1 MLFEACH
8 SLLQGFSV
16 ALSLKNLWYCFIGV
30 TVGNIVGVLPGFG
43 PVSAVAILIP
53 LMYGVEPVSAII
65 LLAGIYYGAM
75 YGGSI
80 TSILLKIPGESS
92 SVMTAIDGYELALK
106 GRAGPALGISAI
118 ASFVAGTL
126 SVIFLTFFAPLLASF
141 ALSFGAPEYFS
152 LMVMGF
158 AAVAVLSTGDALKG
172 GISAVLGIILAT
184 VGSDVITGIPR
195 FHFGSIYLLDG
206 IDFLVVAIGVFAIA
220 EVLDNVVTKSKFG
233 QRLSYGKWTNLLPSL
248 NDLKVSFWPTIRAT
262 FIGFTTGVLP
272 GAGATIAS
280 FISYATEKRVSKYPE
295 KFGTGVM
302 EAVAGPEAAN
312 NAATGGAM
320 VPLLTLGIPGSN
332 VTAVMLGA
340 LMMLGLQPGPL
351 LFKEHPTFVWGFIAS
366 MYVGNVMLLILNIP
380 LIGVFVQV
388 LRLSFPIIA
397 ILVLE
402 ISLVGVYAFN
412 NNIFDLYIMFVF
424 GIIGFL
430 LKKLD
435 FPLAPMILALVLGR
449 IFEEHCRRSLIISDG
464 SFTIFLTRPISLTLL
479 VVAVLVMFYPMIL
492 DFIRQH
498 RKGKDK

>member
-1 MLFEACH
+1 MFFEAFH

-16 ALSLKNLWYCFIGV
+16 ALMLKNLWYCFLGV
-30 TVGNIVGVLPGFG
+30 TLGNIVGVLPGFG

-53 LMYGVEPVSAII
+53 FMYGKEPVSAII

-80 TSILLKIPGESS
+80 TSILLKVPGESS

-106 GRAGPALGISAI
+106 GRAGSALGISAL
-118 ASFVAGTL
+118 ASFAAGTM
-126 SVIFLTFFAPLLASF
+126 SVVFLTFFAPLLAGF

-152 LMVMGF
+152 LMVMGL

-184 VGSDVITGIPR
+184 VGSDVITGTPR

-206 IDFLVVAIGVFAIA
+206 IDFLVVAIGVFAVA
-220 EVLDNVVTKSKFG
+220 EVLDNIVTKSKLG
-233 QRLSYGKWTNLLPSL
+233 RRLSYGKWTNLLPTRD
-248 NDLKVSFWPTIRAT
+248 DLKVSFWPTIRAA
-262 FIGFTTGVLP
+262 FIGFVIGVLP

-340 LMMLGLQPGPL
+340 LMILGLQPGPL
-351 LFKEHPTFVWGFIAS
+351 LFQENPSFVWGLVAS
-366 MYVGNVMLLILNIP
+366 MYVGNLMLLILNMP
-380 LIGVFVQV
+380 LIGIFVQV
-388 LRLSFPIIA
+388 LRFSFPVIA
-397 ILVLE
+397 VLVLE

-412 NNIFDLYIMFVF
+412 NNIFDLYLMFVL
-424 GIIGFL
+424 GIVGYMF
-430 LKKLD
+430 KKLD

-449 IFEEHCRRSLIISDG
+449 MFEEHCRRSLIISDG
-464 SFTIFLTRPISLTLL
+464 DFSIFLTRPISLALL
-479 VVAVLVMFYPMIL
+479 LIAGLIMFYPTIL
-492 DFIRQH
+492 DLIRQS
-498 RKGKDK
+498 RRGKDK

>member
-1 MLFEACH
+1 MFFEAVQ

-16 ALSLKNLWYCFIGV
+16 ALVLKNLWYCFIGV
-30 TVGNIVGVLPGFG
+30 TIGNVVGVLPGFG
-43 PVSAVAILIP
+43 PVSGVAVLIP
-53 LMYGVEPVSAII
+53 LTFGMEPVSAVI

-80 TSILLKIPGESS
+80 TSILIKTPGESS
-92 SVMTAIDGYELALK
+92 SVMTSIDGYELALK
-106 GRAGPALGISAI
+106 GRAGPALGICAI
-118 ASFVAGTL
+118 VSFVAGTI
-126 SVIFLTFFAPLLASF
+126 SVVFLTFFAPVLASF

-158 AAVAVLSTGDALKG
+158 SAVAVLSTGDALKG
-172 GISAVLGIILAT
+172 AISAVLGIILAT
-184 VGSDVITGIPR
+184 VGSDVITGVPR

-206 IDFLVVAIGVFAIA
+206 IDFLVVAIGVFALA
-220 EVLDNVVTKSKFG
+220 EIYDNIVTKSKSG
-233 QRLSYGKWTNLLPSL
+233 KRLSYGKWTNLLPTVD
-248 NDLKVSFWPTIRAT
+248 DLKVSFWPTIRAS
-262 FIGFTTGVLP
+262 FIGFGTGVLP

-312 NAATGGAM
+312 NAATGGSM

-351 LFKEHPTFVWGFIAS
+351 LFQENPSFVWGLIAS
-366 MYVGNVMLLILNIP
+366 MYVGNAMLLILNIP
-380 LIGVFVQV
+380 LIGIFVQI
-388 LRLSFPIIA
+388 LRFSFPIIA

-412 NNIFDLYIMFVF
+412 NNIFDLYIMFVL
-424 GIIGFL
+424 GIIGYLF
-430 LKKLD
+430 KKLE
-435 FPLAPMILALVLGR
+435 FPLAPMILALVLGKM
-449 IFEEHCRRSLIISDG
+449 FEEHFRRSLIISDG
-464 SFTIFLTRPISLTLL
+464 NFTIFLTRPISVALL
-479 VVAVLVMFYPMIL
+479 AIAVLVLLYPTIL
-492 DFIRQH
+492 DLI
-498 RKGKDK
+498 RKGKTDEK

>member
-1 MLFEACH
+1 MLGEAAH

-16 ALSLKNLWYCFIGV
+16 ALVVKNLWYCFIGV
-30 TVGNIVGVLPGFG
+30 TVGNVVGVLPGFG
-43 PVSAVAILIP
+43 PVSGVAVLIP
-53 LMYGVEPVSAII
+53 LTFGMEPVSAMIM
-65 LLAGIYYGAM
+65 LAGIYYGAM

-80 TSILLKIPGESS
+80 TSILIKTPGESS
-92 SVMTAIDGYELALK
+92 SVMTSIDGYELALK
-106 GRAGPALGISAI
+106 GRAGPALGICAI
-118 ASFVAGTL
+118 VSFVAGTI
-126 SVIFLTFFAPLLASF
+126 SIIFLTFFAPVLANF

-158 AAVAVLSTGDALKG
+158 SAVAVLATGDPLKG
-172 GISAVLGIILAT
+172 AISAVLGIIFAT

-220 EVLDNVVTKSKFG
+220 EIFDNIVTKSKMG
-233 QRLSYGKWTNLLPSL
+233 KSLSYGKWTNLLPSRE
-248 NDLKVSFWPTIRAT
+248 DLRVSFWPTIRAS
-262 FIGFTTGVLP
+262 FIGFATGVLP

-280 FISYATEKRVSKYPE
+280 FISYATEKRVSKHPE

-312 NAATGGAM
+312 NAATGGSM

-351 LFKEHPTFVWGFIAS
+351 LFQENPTFVWGLIAS
-366 MYVGNVMLLILNIP
+366 MYVGNAMLLILNIP
-380 LIGVFVQV
+380 LIGIFVQI
-388 LRLSFPIIA
+388 LRFSFPIIA

-412 NNIFDLYIMFVF
+412 NNIFDLYIMFVMGMF
-424 GIIGFL
+424 GYL
-430 LKKLD
+430 MKKLE

-449 IFEEHCRRSLIISDG
+449 MFEEHFRRSLIISDG
-464 SFTIFLTRPISLTLL
+464 NFTIFLTRPISVTLL
-479 VVAVLVMFYPMIL
+479 IIAVLVLFYPMIL
-492 DFIRQH
+492 DLM
-498 RKGKDK
+498 RKRSTGES